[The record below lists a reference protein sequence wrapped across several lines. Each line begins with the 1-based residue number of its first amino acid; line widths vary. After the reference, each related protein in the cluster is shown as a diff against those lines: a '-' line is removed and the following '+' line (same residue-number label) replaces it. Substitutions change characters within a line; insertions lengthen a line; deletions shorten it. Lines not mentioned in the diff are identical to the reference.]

1 MERDRQTVRPG
12 GVTSEG
18 GVSTGD
24 GVRGQQM
31 RAGRGVDDVVQ
42 QMTQVIAPRDRVR
55 WGPIWAGLLSALS
68 LWLLGN
74 VLALAIGASSVEP
87 GVADAGTAARI
98 TGWAPPILGL
108 LAFLFGGWVAARTA
122 AVRGTANGVF
132 NGFLVW
138 ALGTL
143 LTLALAAFGLGQL
156 LGVAGDFA
164 GQIGRL
170 GRDALGNVDPE
181 QFARNQQRIAENVQN
196 TAWATFGALGLPALA
211 STIGGWLGAR
221 KEHGR
226 DDNARA

>member
-132 NGFLVW
+132 NSRER
-138 ALGTL
+138 A
-143 LTLALAAFGLGQL
+143 
-156 LGVAGDFA
+156 
-164 GQIGRL
+164 
-170 GRDALGNVDPE
+170 
-181 QFARNQQRIAENVQN
+181 
-196 TAWATFGALGLPALA
+196 
-211 STIGGWLGAR
+211 
-221 KEHGR
+221 EHGVGHVR
-226 DDNARA
+226 GAGATRPRIHHRWLAGRTQGTRPRR